1 MNKLTQDSRP
11 DKESMLAPPV
21 TLGEVASWSYS
32 ALKVFEEC
40 PYRTYLA
47 RVQKIPDPS
56 GPAAERGTLI
66 HEQAED
72 FVSGALTKFP
82 TSLSK
87 FNDEFDQLRTLYN
100 EGSVELEGE
109 WAFTTDWQI
118 TGWKSNDCWAR
129 IKLDAL
135 VNENETSARVID
147 YKTGRKFGNEMAHS
161 QQCLLY
167 AIATFMRYP
176 NLEFLNTELWY
187 LDHGETTTHS
197 YTREEALLFLPSI
210 HKRAVKMTTSTNF
223 QPRPSKYNCKWCNYK
238 KGDTPACEWGI
249 L

>member
-87 FNDEFDQLRTLYN
+87 FK
-100 EGSVELEGE
+100 
-109 WAFTTDWQI
+109 I
-118 TGWKSNDCWAR
+118 
-129 IKLDAL
+129 
-135 VNENETSARVID
+135 
-147 YKTGRKFGNEMAHS
+147 GRAH
-161 QQCLLY
+161 
-167 AIATFMRYP
+167 
-176 NLEFLNTELWY
+176 
-187 LDHGETTTHS
+187 
-197 YTREEALLFLPSI
+197 
-210 HKRAVKMTTSTNF
+210 V
-223 QPRPSKYNCKWCNYK
+223 
-238 KGDTPACEWGI
+238 
-249 L
+249 

>member
-1 MNKLTQDSRP
+1 LNDLTQNTRP
-11 DKESMLAPPV
+11 DKDSLMATPES
-21 TLGEVASWSYS
+21 LGEVPTWSYS

-47 RVQKIPDPS
+47 KVKRVPDPS

-72 FVSGALTKFP
+72 FVNGTLLKFP
-82 TSLSK
+82 ASLNK
-87 FNDEFDQLRTLYN
+87 FQDQFEQLRALYID
-100 EGSVELEGE
+100 GRVELEGE
-109 WAFTTDWQI
+109 WAFTTDWQP
-118 TGWKSNDCWAR
+118 TEWMAKNCWAR

-135 VNENETSARVID
+135 VTEDTASARVID

-167 AIATFMRYP
+167 AIATFMRYTD
-176 NLEFLNTELWY
+176 LEFLNTELWY
-187 LDHGETTTHS
+187 LDHAETTTHS

-210 HKRAVKMTTSTNF
+210 HSRAVKMTTSTTF
-223 QPRPSKYNCKWCNYK
+223 QPRPSKYNCKWCAYK
-238 KGDTPACEWGI
+238 KGDNPACDWGI